1 MVVPLVSYALKAA
14 VRDRLVLALLTLLLV
29 ASSLSIFMGSAA
41 VVEQDRFAVVYAAGS
56 IRALNALG
64 LVLFIVFFIRRSF
77 ESREIEFI
85 LSRPV
90 SRTQLLVGYWLA
102 FLIIAIILAIVSGIC
117 VAMISPVLFSFG
129 HVYWVASLIAENMII
144 ASAALFFSMVISSAA
159 SASFA
164 VLGFYALARMMS
176 QILGIIDARS
186 HMLSSEILPNIMQL
200 ISMLMPR
207 LDLMVQTSWLVYG
220 PDPLVSLEFIFIQ
233 GAVFSFILLLAAL
246 IDLRRRQF

>member
-1 MVVPLVSYALKAA
+1 MMGPLILYALKAA
-14 VRDRLVLALLTLLLV
+14 VRDRLILSFLTLLLV

-56 IRALNALG
+56 IRALNAAG

-77 ESREIEFI
+77 EAREIEFV

-90 SRTQLLVGYWLA
+90 GRSALLISYWIA
-102 FLIIAIILAIVSGIC
+102 FLIIAIILALVSGVC
-117 VAMISPVLFSFG
+117 VAMISPGLFSVG
-129 HVYWVASLIAENMII
+129 HGLWVLSLIAENMIV

-164 VLGFYALARMMS
+164 VLGFYVLARMMS
-176 QILGIIDARS
+176 QVLGIIDART
-186 HMLSSEILPNIMQL
+186 HMIQSEILPAVMQG

-220 PDPLVSLEFIFIQ
+220 PDPSVNVYFIAMQ
-233 GAVFSFILLLAAL
+233 GAVFSLILLVAAM
-246 IDLRRRQF
+246 IDLHRRQF